1 MKFDTK
7 FTVRWK
13 KLSCSNSWAWQTR
26 KCWRK
31 AIPGIHARIVM
42 TFFLD
47 VAGSGRKFHWHSE
60 SGTRLRWTKQGWH
73 IDSSEG
79 RSRVLV
85 FIALQRHGFQVCCP
99 CCTTMMQRGCRQR
112 QVCPQLVRVIWVAH
126 ISFAAAGWMYWTEA
140 EGRYRHA
147 IISIAEAYIY
157 SACVNHLTYIYI

>member
-1 MKFDTK
+1 
-7 FTVRWK
+7 
-13 KLSCSNSWAWQTR
+13 
-26 KCWRK
+26 
-31 AIPGIHARIVM
+31 M

-85 FIALQRHGFQVCCP
+85 FIALQRHCFQVCCP

-126 ISFAAAGWMYWTEA
+126 ISFAAAGWMYWKEA

-157 SACVNHLTYIYI
+157 IYSACVNHLTYIYIMCAAPGAGAGRA

>member
-1 MKFDTK
+1 
-7 FTVRWK
+7 
-13 KLSCSNSWAWQTR
+13 
-26 KCWRK
+26 
-31 AIPGIHARIVM
+31 M

-85 FIALQRHGFQVCCP
+85 FIVLQRHCFQVSCP
-99 CCTTMMQRGCRQR
+99 RCTTKMQRGRRPR

-126 ISFAAAGWMYWTEA
+126 ISFAAAGWMYWKEA

-157 SACVNHLTYIYI
+157 SACVNHLTYIYNVRGARCRTSRSRTHRSRPSAASGLDAEFEKPHTHTQT